1 MGGAASAAASAAP
14 KAQLRVVGLGDPVT
28 DVVVNVD
35 AAALQYLGLEPGSCT
50 SVRGKLLGTAVI
62 CAWLWE
68 RRQETGRA
76 HACAL
81 DTHPIHRPV
90 THPPRLP
97 NVPTAS

>member
-50 SVRGKLLGTAVI
+50 SVRDHARVH
-62 CAWLWE
+62 
-68 RRQETGRA
+68 TGVA
-76 HACAL
+76 TPAGL
-81 DTHPIHRPV
+81 
-90 THPPRLP
+90 
-97 NVPTAS
+97 

>member
-50 SVRGKLLGTAVI
+50 SVRSQPYARGCRNAGMAMRSPNK
-62 CAWLWE
+62 
-68 RRQETGRA
+68 RQTTRTRGR
-76 HACAL
+76 
-81 DTHPIHRPV
+81 DNHPNQ
-90 THPPRLP
+90 PRL
-97 NVPTAS
+97 V